1 MKAFYKTLAVATI
14 GESNVSVTLASPD
27 EPDCPMVACSES
39 FLLLSG
45 YRRDEVVGK
54 NMRFL
59 SRGCAISADLRHRMR
74 ISVRTGRAFLGV
86 MQNRRKNGEL
96 FENLLYVTAVRI
108 GSETYM
114 LGIQHETKEHDVAQ
128 VSDAIPHLVQTILD
142 SIFAATINAWSA
154 VQVMHL
160 SVVKLGLVRYVE
172 DILQPLSDPARF
184 AAARDAFV
192 SQVDH
197 LHCAD
202 LRCKNTFLEV
212 RDSEGDNFVLGL
224 RRVFSAPHGL
234 RNLRDAVDSGAPSTN
249 DSGSQVGRLSKLS
262 SETRHKPE
270 ALTVE
275 EPTDHPLFH
284 EKVMALGEDGGKD
297 QCHGKDEPSEKAGED
312 KAEDELTSLGSAGHP
327 DSCKPCAFHCYS
339 MSPCGRGSN
348 CLYCHMEHPRR
359 RRPRCQWRKGAKK
372 AGAEKE
378 SAEGDEDSGAEAA
391 EKAAPKV
398 PLAPTPEGLMPL
410 LVSLSHLSP
419 LPFPMPPVS
428 TRSTQP
434 RLARVGETE
443 ADAARE
449 RDRLCI
455 EYSESSI
462 VISLG
467 QRKETLPF
475 VGGVHS
481 GVLTFEVCPRLS
493 GGLSLDAAS
502 GVIGGLAT
510 EATAGEGST
519 HTVVMKSS
527 CGACA
532 ETYIFIR
539 VVAEQTEAGDVLQ
552 TGSHSIEH

>member
-1 MKAFYKTLAVATI
+1 MEGGSGPACSAGRGAKAEALRLAAQHLKAGDVKAFYKTLAVAAI
-14 GESNVSVTLASPD
+14 GESDASVTLASTD
-27 EPDCPMVACSES
+27 EPDCPVVACSEA
-39 FLLLSG
+39 FLLISG
-45 YRRDEVVGK
+45 YGREEVVGK

-59 SRGCAISADLRHRMR
+59 NRGCAVSSELRHSMR
-74 ISVRTGRAFLGV
+74 ISARTGRSFSGV
-86 MQNRRKNGEL
+86 VQNRRKSGEL
-96 FENLLYVTAVRI
+96 FENLLYVTAVRV
-108 GSETYM
+108 GSEVYM
-114 LGIQHETKEHDVAQ
+114 LGVLHDTKEHDVAQ
-128 VSDAIPHLVQTILD
+128 VSDSVPRLMQTVLD
-142 SIFAATINAWSA
+142 SIFAATVNAWAA
-154 VQVMHL
+154 VQASHL
-160 SVVKLGLVRYVE
+160 GAAKLGPARYVE
-172 DILQPLSDPARF
+172 DILQPFSDQARF
-184 AAARDAFV
+184 AAARDTFV
-192 SQVDH
+192 SRVDH
-197 LHCAD
+197 LHCTD
-202 LRCKNTFLEV
+202 
-212 RDSEGDNFVLGL
+212 
-224 RRVFSAPHGL
+224 
-234 RNLRDAVDSGAPSTN
+234 LRDAPDSRGSSTN
-249 DSGSQVGRLSKLS
+249 DSGSRVGGLGASRGGLASQIDARARHLRLSRS
-262 SETRHKPE
+262 KP
-270 ALTVE
+270 AA
-275 EPTDHPLFH
+275 PT
-284 EKVMALGEDGGKD
+284 AEDGQSD
-297 QCHGKDEPSEKAGED
+297 KAGEPPTN
-312 KAEDELTSLGSAGHP
+312 AGNAGHP
-327 DSCKPCAFHCYS
+327 DSCQPCASHCYS
-339 MSPCGRGSN
+339 RAPCGRGSN

-443 ADAARE
+443 ADATRE